1 MTILPENPN
10 ERRMFD
16 SGLTLFAGNKIAYI
30 AATLK
35 IWADQ
40 ERHFHPGG
48 SFGEQCAIMANELH
62 KMCVTQPDKHE
73 TEEEK

>member
-1 MTILPENPN
+1 MKLLPENPD

-16 SGLTLFAGNKIAYI
+16 DGLSLFAGNKLAYL
-30 AATLK
+30 AATLT
-35 IWADQ
+35 IWANQ

-62 KMCVTQPDKHE
+62 NLCE
-73 TEEEK
+73 TTG

>member
-1 MTILPENPN
+1 MAERLKLLSEHPN

-16 SGLTLFAGNKIAYI
+16 DGLALFDGNIIAYI

-48 SFGEQCAIMANELH
+48 SFGEQCAIMSNELH
-62 KMCVTQPDKHE
+62 KLHANQGIE
-73 TEEEK
+73 